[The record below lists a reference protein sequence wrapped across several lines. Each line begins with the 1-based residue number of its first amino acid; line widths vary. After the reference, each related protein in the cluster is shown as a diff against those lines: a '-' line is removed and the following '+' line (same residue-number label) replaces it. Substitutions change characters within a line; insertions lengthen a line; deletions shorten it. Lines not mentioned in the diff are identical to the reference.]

1 MTQPKGR
8 TPSGRIGV
16 RVLVFLVTLGFVL
29 GVWKYM
35 GQGEPIW
42 SPHWLANAW
51 ESATNWLQWNHDTT
65 ENIFHQV
72 PDLQLTL
79 PAPPPST
86 LTLPTSLP
94 TQ

>member
-1 MTQPKGR
+1 MDASAFASWSFWS
-8 TPSGRIGV
+8 PSDSSWAYGSTWGKANR
-16 RVLVFLVTLGFVL
+16 
-29 GVWKYM
+29 
-35 GQGEPIW
+35 IW

-51 ESATNWLQWNHDTT
+51 ESATDWLQWNQNTT